1 MPSWGELLLELQ
13 PHTDA
18 NGNTVAGLSFD
29 DLRTKYIYKLSEYT
43 RRNVIAYYSGWLKP
57 LKSQND
63 GDVMKSTIDF
73 QKEEYEALMKVLGLD
88 NGESTD
94 EENDTDKYFDAWNFG
109 RTDEDSNF
117 FATATLT

>member
-1 MPSWGELLLELQ
+1 MVHGIL
-13 PHTDA
+13 H
-18 NGNTVAGLSFD
+18 
-29 DLRTKYIYKLSEYT
+29 
-43 RRNVIAYYSGWLKP
+43 LKR
-57 LKSQND
+57 ND

-117 FATATLT
+117 LATATLT